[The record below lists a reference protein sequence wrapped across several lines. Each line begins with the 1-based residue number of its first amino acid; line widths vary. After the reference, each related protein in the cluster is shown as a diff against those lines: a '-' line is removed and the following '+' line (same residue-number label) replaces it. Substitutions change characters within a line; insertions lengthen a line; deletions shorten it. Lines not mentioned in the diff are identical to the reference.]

1 MINEGLFHGLLL
13 LEGEG
18 TPHDVYGQKTG
29 MELRS
34 HDCEASLECNPRQQ
48 LLTTL
53 LFETRTLAILH
64 GRKLKTQCWGEK
76 HGFDNVRTTIIH
88 DGYGCKVCEEKAHT
102 GSSTL
107 LPS

>member
-1 MINEGLFHGLLL
+1 MTDLLL

-29 MELRS
+29 MELRG

-64 GRKLKTQCWGEK
+64 GRKLKTQCWVRNQ
-76 HGFDNVRTTIIH
+76 GFDNVRTTITH
-88 DGYGCKVCEEKAHT
+88 DGC
-102 GSSTL
+102 
-107 LPS
+107 

>member
-1 MINEGLFHGLLL
+1 MINEGLFNGLLL

-29 MELRS
+29 MELPS

-53 LFETRTLAILH
+53 LFR
-64 GRKLKTQCWGEK
+64 
-76 HGFDNVRTTIIH
+76 D
-88 DGYGCKVCEEKAHT
+88 
-102 GSSTL
+102 
-107 LPS
+107 

>member
-1 MINEGLFHGLLL
+1 MINEGLFNGLLL

-18 TPHDVYGQKTG
+18 TPHDVYGQKRG

-34 HDCEASLECNPRQQ
+34 HDCEASLEYNPRQQ

-64 GRKLKTQCWGEK
+64 GRKLKTQYWGEK
-76 HGFDNVRTTIIH
+76 TWI
-88 DGYGCKVCEEKAHT
+88 
-102 GSSTL
+102 
-107 LPS
+107 